1 MDNGE
6 IPFHKVL
13 IADHDEHDVHQTFST
28 STQVFLSYPETIRG
42 STILVSQLILQ
53 NAPTTSLGLEYAVI
67 VMGTFSDAD
76 VSIIDVTISPDNL
89 NNIQAL
95 DRLTK
100 SKETR
105 NGFAAIRTLVA
116 SQLLR
121 TY

>member
-13 IADHDEHDVHQTFST
+13 IADHDEHDVHQSFST
-28 STQVFLSYPETIRG
+28 LTLVFWSYPETFRG

-53 NAPTTSLGLEYAVI
+53 NAPTTSLGLEYAVM
-67 VMGTFSDAD
+67 VMGTFSD
-76 VSIIDVTISPDNL
+76 VGIIDVTISPDNL

-100 SKETR
+100 SRETR

-116 SQLLR
+116 SQLMR
-121 TY
+121 IY